1 MRTISELLLTF
12 LLNACWQ
19 IAMITAVAALC
30 ARLLRGTTARYQ
42 HLLWVIALAFS
53 FGLPVLTCLPLSG
66 GVNSSEA
73 PRTIVP
79 PVAGGFV
86 PAPQLI
92 QDTQEAP
99 PSSTPPTLNEAFRFI
114 PINRKVAAVLLIL
127 YLLFLCYR
135 SGKLCMAWRRAIGL
149 KRSAYP
155 IDFPEPVRATVRES
169 QTALGVRRVRVLCST
184 SIPAPIAV
192 GSLDP
197 LIILP
202 ERLLRETDR
211 GVLTAAIGH
220 ELVHIKRR
228 DYLLNLICELVSLP
242 LLFHPVTALVKRRI
256 RETRELS
263 CDELVTEKLMDA
275 AVYARSLVQLA
286 GSAVN
291 LSRPGPTIAV
301 GVADADILEERVMT
315 ILRRQKMNPRRKS
328 LMLAA
333 AALVFLGAC
342 AVAAPFALRININS
356 QAAGVS
362 PENTDAVPQT
372 AVKSGQQADEQEK
385 RVRDEEKSFEEAFWF
400 RRAEARGIRLMLEL
414 EAKMKEAQGLDERAA
429 AELKAKI
436 KDVEDRMERALQEL
450 DAKIRDAENRKE
462 RAQAEL
468 EAEFLKAAR
477 GLKQEMDALD
487 RKKRAQAEL
496 EAKFSETARGLAQ
509 EMEGKIDGELVSL
522 MGKEKALAEL
532 EAMAKD
538 PDLVRK
544 MEREWEAIQQAR
556 QQAELAKKANI
567 TMQQAM
573 QIAMSQ
579 QSGTVTQCRLTAKG
593 PGGKQGQGGEK
604 GQVFYILTI
613 VSGDEPKSAPTFMLI
628 SAIDGR
634 VVKTWKEEK

>member
-228 DYLLNLICELVSLP
+228 DYLLNLIYELVSLP
-242 LLFHPVTALVKRRI
+242 LLFHPVTTLVRRRI

-263 CDELVTEKLMDA
+263 CDELVTEKLLDA
-275 AVYARSLVQLA
+275 TVYARSLVHLA
-286 GSAVN
+286 SSAVN
-291 LSRPGPTIAV
+291 LSRPGATITV
-301 GVADADILEERVMT
+301 GVADADILEERVMR
-315 ILRRQKMNPRRKS
+315 ILRRPMTNTRRRN
-328 LMLAA
+328 LLLVV
-333 AALVFLGAC
+333 AALIFVVLCMA
-342 AVAAPFALRININS
+342 AAPFAFRIGIN
-356 QAAGVS
+356 
-362 PENTDAVPQT
+362 PQST
-372 AVKSGQQADEQEK
+372 AVASEDTFLAPRG
-385 RVRDEEKSFEEAFWF
+385 
-400 RRAEARGIRLMLEL
+400 RAY
-414 EAKMKEAQGLDERAA
+414 
-429 AELKAKI
+429 
-436 KDVEDRMERALQEL
+436 VE
-450 DAKIRDAENRKE
+450 
-462 RAQAEL
+462 
-468 EAEFLKAAR
+468 
-477 GLKQEMDALD
+477 
-487 RKKRAQAEL
+487 
-496 EAKFSETARGLAQ
+496 
-509 EMEGKIDGELVSL
+509 V
-522 MGKEKALAEL
+522 
-532 EAMAKD
+532 
-538 PDLVRK
+538 
-544 MEREWEAIQQAR
+544 
-556 QQAELAKKANI
+556 
-567 TMQQAM
+567 
-573 QIAMSQ
+573 
-579 QSGTVTQCRLTAKG
+579 
-593 PGGKQGQGGEK
+593 
-604 GQVFYILTI
+604 
-613 VSGDEPKSAPTFMLI
+613 
-628 SAIDGR
+628 
-634 VVKTWKEEK
+634 